1 MPADARLLVVLGAIA
16 FAGGVAVT
24 SVGPGGIFVVAA
36 LYGLTALPTA
46 VVAGTSSVTFVGGSV
61 LGAIGYVRSGDMDWA
76 LALIIGIGGAL
87 GTRLGVPLDSVV
99 SRQSFG
105 LLLGVVLGAV
115 GVTIVL
121 RERGVL
127 GRLPAL
133 DVAPTS
139 TAGIAVFGVIGLAT
153 GTAGRLFGIGGAA
166 LVPPALVS
174 AGVPIITVLAV
185 TQIAVVF
192 IASAAAVSYT
202 LVGAI
207 AVPLVFVVSVAY
219 VVGALIGWRL
229 AKHVDPSR
237 LVGLLGSM
245 LIALTLV
252 LVYRSLSL

>member
-1 MPADARLLVVLGAIA
+1 M
-16 FAGGVAVT
+16 
-24 SVGPGGIFVVAA
+24 
-36 LYGLTALPTA
+36 
-46 VVAGTSSVTFVGGSV
+46 
-61 LGAIGYVRSGDMDWA
+61 
-76 LALIIGIGGAL
+76 
-87 GTRLGVPLDSVV
+87 
-99 SRQSFG
+99 
-105 LLLGVVLGAV
+105 
-115 GVTIVL
+115 
-121 RERGVL
+121 
-127 GRLPAL
+127 
-133 DVAPTS
+133 
-139 TAGIAVFGVIGLAT
+139 
-153 GTAGRLFGIGGAA
+153 
-166 LVPPALVS
+166 
-174 AGVPIITVLAV
+174 LAV